1 MKVSDNNAMRC
12 PYMAGEMPIRPS
24 RLCADCEI
32 ARNPAAAGDLGKHL
46 NCAFL
51 ERKKKKASNPM
62 KNQKTKKKTA
72 KKASKRN
79 QTARRASGASKKT
92 RKRRYRDGYD
102 GYYDDV
108 LPQDDGGV
116 RQGIDSDL
124 AKKIAILI
132 AGVLLIVGVCV
143 AVMYYV

>member
-1 MKVSDNNAMRC
+1 MKVSDNNDMRC
-12 PYMAGEMPIRPS
+12 PYMAGETPIRPS

-32 ARNPAAAGDLGKHL
+32 ARDPTAAGALGKHL
-46 NCAFL
+46 NCAFV
-51 ERKKKKASNPM
+51 ERKRKKASNTM
-62 KNQKTKKKTA
+62 KNQET

-79 QTARRASGASKKT
+79 QTARQASGVSKKV